1 MSRIVSVWLPRWP
14 IRRFLA
20 AQARNLSGEPVDP
33 QAPFVLAAPGSGGP
47 RIAALNEAAE
57 AAGLMLGEP
66 LADARAKAGEV
77 QTRAIDS
84 AADDAAL
91 RRLALW
97 ATRYTPTASPW
108 CRDLWGEENGADGFF
123 LDIAGAAHLFGGEER
138 LLADLSL
145 RLEKKFVLPAR
156 LAVADTPGTAWAL
169 ARFHTSIRNESSQRA
184 QLHSSSP
191 CKGEDRWGSAASPP
205 ALMEQIGTGRA
216 ANRLHLEQAVRDPR
230 PDPPPFRE
238 RERVFASTCD
248 SVILPSGCEAQA
260 LAPLPVEALRLS
272 PDTCRTLRRLGFKT
286 IGALLDKPRAPFA
299 ARFPAE
305 LLRRIDQALGRI
317 EEPLIPIVA
326 PPVYHTLRYLL
337 EPLFTQEAIVA
348 LASRL
353 MQTLMRVLTRD
364 NVGARG
370 LRLSLYN
377 VDGAVETID
386 IALTLPSRNV
396 AHMIRLIDLKL
407 EKLAAAEDAGF
418 GFEAVGL
425 AVTRA
430 ERIAARQDEL
440 IAPSLPS
447 PASGGGFGAP
457 RDACVAGTPGWGH
470 ADRAERCAVLV
481 DTLRQR
487 LGPRNVLG
495 FAPVASH
502 LPERA
507 EMLQPVT
514 AETLEA
520 WPEPEQKTRPL
531 LILPRAEPTEVIA
544 LIPDGPPRRF
554 RWRGVTYEVAGSE
567 GPERI
572 ASEWWRQSN
581 GHRSPGPTR
590 DYYLV
595 EDSGGHRFWLYREG
609 LYERETTAARW
620 FVHGLFA

>member
-20 AQARNLSGEPVDP
+20 AQAKNLSGEPVDP
-33 QAPFVLAAPGSGGP
+33 EAPFVLAVTGSGGP

-57 AAGLMLGEP
+57 AAGLILGEP

-108 CRDLWGEENGADGFF
+108 CEENGADGFF
-123 LDIAGAAHLFGGEER
+123 LDIEGAAHLFGGEER

-145 RLEKKFVLPAR
+145 RLEKNFGLPAR
-156 LAVADTPGTAWAL
+156 LAIADTPGMAWAL
-169 ARFHTSIRNESSQRA
+169 AHFARAYASFLPRPAEEGDHAQHGGGGKYESS
-184 QLHSSSP
+184 
-191 CKGEDRWGSAASPP
+191 
-205 ALMEQIGTGRA
+205 
-216 ANRLHLEQAVRDPR
+216 EQAM
-230 PDPPPFRE
+230 PPPPR
-238 RERVFASTCD
+238 FARSPSPASLRYVGAD
-248 SVILPSGCEAQA
+248 KHVILPPGQEAQA
-260 LAPLPVEALRLS
+260 LAPHPVEALRLS

-337 EPLFTQEAIVA
+337 EPLLTQEAIVA

-353 MQTLMRVLTRD
+353 MQTLAQVLTRD
-364 NVGARG
+364 DVGARG

-396 AHMIRLIDLKL
+396 AHLMRLIDLKL

-440 IAPSLPS
+440 IA
-447 PASGGGFGAP
+447 
-457 RDACVAGTPGWGH
+457 D
-470 ADRAERCAVLV
+470 DDAERTESCAQLV
-481 DTLRQR
+481 DKLRQR
-487 LGPRNVLG
+487 LGPHGVRG

-507 EMLQPVT
+507 EMLQPVA
-514 AETLEA
+514 AETAAA
-520 WPEPEQKTRPL
+520 WPEREQKSRPL
-531 LILPRAEPTEVIA
+531 LLLPRAEPTEVMA

-554 RWRGVTYEVAGSE
+554 RWRGVTYEVTGAQ

-572 ASEWWRQSN
+572 AAEWWRQSN
-581 GHRSPGPTR
+581 GHHSPGPTR